1 MQDIYPD
8 YELMDKV
15 KDTNCGEVDTVIR
28 KASAA
33 QIESTYARLVK
44 EKIDFIRLEIIDFVG
59 IARGKIIPIESFK
72 RKIGHG
78 AELAEVIYALSA
90 RCDITPDIYN
100 EARRL
105 PPFTQSLRQCSDAT
119 ELSELEPLWK
129 RKPSQEKLDRY
140 IHPNMYGRAQP
151 RLSKKQN
158 NAFSKV
164 EKKTFNRLGRVT
176 QAIDDH
182 IVDTKFEYPT
192 DKWMEPLPE
201 DHIDKDSVAQ
211 SRIIIDLEREV
222 QRALGLETV
231 SCCDYK
237 GHPEFAAPLKR
248 LLDNGEQIRKCDFP
262 FEKRHFLIVDP
273 LVPMTVDTE
282 DQRFLYIPVNFV
294 VEDLLR
300 TLNDLGSGKHP
311 ISSDPKG
318 DIGLSPE
325 TQNEE
330 TQSEEGDVALGS
342 EKVATEID
350 EATPTSDTKKSH
362 QEPSMTE
369 ELRQIQ
375 MKM

>member
-1 MQDIYPD
+1 MLRTSQ
-8 YELMDKV
+8 V
-15 KDTNCGEVDTVIR
+15 FRV
-28 KASAA
+28 
-33 QIESTYARLVK
+33 
-44 EKIDFIRLEIIDFVG
+44 
-59 IARGKIIPIESFK
+59 
-72 RKIGHG
+72 
-78 AELAEVIYALSA
+78 
-90 RCDITPDIYN
+90 
-100 EARRL
+100 ARRL

-201 DHIDKDSVAQ
+201 DHIGKDSVAQ

-248 LLDNGEQIRKCDFP
+248 LLENAEQIRKCKFP
-262 FEKRHFLIVDP
+262 FEERHFLIVDP

-300 TLNDLGSGKHP
+300 TLNDLGSGKNP

-325 TQNEE
+325 TQSDE
-330 TQSEEGDVALGS
+330 TENDETSRSEGDLVLGS
-342 EKVATEID
+342 EKVSTETD
-350 EATPTSDTKKSH
+350 EATSTSDTKKSSE
-362 QEPSMTE
+362 EPSTTE
-369 ELRQIQ
+369 ELRKVQ